1 MFYSETKTVCKVKKK
16 KSYYQIFL
24 RFFLETQCYGLPV
37 TAFLYLNIV
46 GTDKFLSPLFTLFK
60 SKYDGIFCVPYFAMS
75 L

>member
-1 MFYSETKTVCKVKKK
+1 MFYSETKTECKVKKK
-16 KSYYQIFL
+16 KSYYQIFFV
-24 RFFLETQCYGLPV
+24 FFLETLCYSLSV

-46 GTDKFLSPLFTLFK
+46 GTDKFLSPLFK